1 MQWAIRA
8 GSWSRGLLSG
18 DITDST
24 RGCPLDLYSSFS
36 PASSNYID
44 TFTPWYMPNRSPN
57 IPSTKPGIERQEQ
70 RRNET
75 RSTAETGPS
84 STRKRIR

>member
-8 GSWSRGLLSG
+8 GSWSRALLSG

-44 TFTPWYMPNRSPN
+44 TFTPRHMPNRSSQQSASKGRSNAEMKLDQPQ
-57 IPSTKPGIERQEQ
+57 RQALPVQE
-70 RRNET
+70 
-75 RSTAETGPS
+75 SV
-84 STRKRIR
+84 